1 MNDWLEKVHAH
12 ADGELSG
19 AEKGEVD
26 ALLAR
31 DPQAAA
37 EHQWAVYLK
46 GLLFAKHVK
55 PNCTDAWNG
64 GVARL
69 DAIDALQGSSKVESF
84 VGRFSWGFAAALFA
98 VILFAGFLNRGAG
111 HVSDQQLAGIFM
123 STTDD
128 RSVNGA
134 AEAESYVRRGIG
146 APLPAIAPVV
156 QVTKVGRGRSD
167 GREFYTVSLRDNSG
181 DFELY
186 IFQGADEFESLEP
199 IPGRNE
205 FTGGRV
211 NDHSCVAWAMGNIT
225 YMLVAPRTIDEVVA
239 MADRMKR

>member
-1 MNDWLEKVHAH
+1 MSDWLEQVHAH

-31 DPQAAA
+31 DPRAAA

-46 GLLFAKHVK
+46 GLLFTKHVR
-55 PNCTDAWNG
+55 PDHTDVWNG
-64 GVARL
+64 AVARL

-111 HVSDQQLAGIFM
+111 HVSEQQLAGIFM
-123 STTDD
+123 SSTDD
-128 RSVNGA
+128 RSVDGA
-134 AEAESYVRRGIG
+134 AEAENYVRRGIG

-156 QVTKVGRGRSD
+156 QINKVGRGRSE

-181 DFELY
+181 VFELF
-186 IFQGADEFESLEP
+186 IFHGADGFESLEP
-199 IPGRNE
+199 IPGRGE
-205 FTGGRV
+205 FSGGRV
-211 NDHSCVAWAMGNIT
+211 NDQACVAWTMGDFT